1 MTIDT
6 TPQVLDA
13 VVLGAGVS
21 GLYQLYQLRE
31 AGFKVRAFEAGGDV
45 GGTWYWNRYPGAR
58 FDSEASIYQLFFSED
73 LYKGWSWSERFPGQ
87 PEVERWLQ
95 YVTDK
100 LDLRKDISFNSRIES
115 AVWDDDRQRWTIKTS
130 DGQVLDAQ
138 YFISCGGMLSAPLTN
153 VFEGMDDFKGQ
164 IEYTSLYPAEGVDVK
179 GKRVGVIGV
188 GATGIQVIQTIA
200 PDCKELKVFAR
211 TPQYTLPMK
220 NPKWGQADVD
230 AYHSRFDEYKS
241 RLPHTFS
248 GFEYDWDPEKNWDSM
263 SKEERDKHLQEVYDH
278 GSLKMW
284 LASTPDIFFK
294 EDVSAYVSNF
304 VADKMKAR
312 LQNDPHLLDVL
323 VPSPDLYG
331 FGTHRVPL
339 ERGYLE
345 TFLRPNVEAISVR
358 KDRNPIKRFVE
369 NGIELQDG
377 RVVEL
382 DTVILAIGFDAGS
395 GCLSRVDVRGKGGR
409 SLSEEWG
416 RDIRTT
422 IGLGK
427 HGFPNLLMTAVPLA
441 PSAALCN
448 MTTCLAQQTEWITRL
463 VKQMKEKGETVVE
476 PSEEAENKWVEHHDS
491 LVNATLFPKSDSWYM
506 GSNVEGKQRRMLSY
520 VGGVGTYRAKCEE
533 EANANYPSFV
543 RA

>member
-1 MTIDT
+1 MTIDA

-31 AGFKVRAFEAGGDV
+31 AGLKVRAFEAGGDV

-58 FDSEASIYQLFFSED
+58 FDSEGSIYQLFFSED

-100 LDLRKDISFNSRIES
+100 LDLRKDISFNARIES
-115 AVWDDDRQRWTIKTS
+115 AAWDEDRQRWTIKTS
-130 DGQVLDAQ
+130 DGQVIDSQ

-200 PDCKELKVFAR
+200 PECKELKVFAR

-220 NPKWGQADVD
+220 NPKWGKAEAD
-230 AYHSRFDEYKS
+230 AYHSRYEEYKAA
-241 RLPHTFS
+241 LPHTFS
-248 GFEYDWDPEKNWDSM
+248 GFEYDWDPEKAWDSLTP
-263 SKEERDKHLQEVYDH
+263 EQRDQHLQDVYDH

-323 VPSPDLYG
+323 VPSPELYG

-358 KDRNPIKRFVE
+358 KDRNPIKRFVS

-416 RDIRTT
+416 KDIRTT

-427 HGFPNLLMTAVPLA
+427 HGYPNLLMTAVPLA

-448 MTTCLAQQTEWITRL
+448 MTTCLAQQTEWITQL
-463 VKQMKEKGETVVE
+463 VKTMREKGEKVVE
-476 PSEEAENKWVEHHDS
+476 PSEQAENEWVEHHDA
-491 LVNATLFPKSDSWYM
+491 LVNSTLFPKSDSWYM
-506 GSNVEGKQRRMLSY
+506 GSNVEGKARRMLSY
-520 VGGVGTYRAKCEE
+520 VGGVGTYRKKCEE
-533 EANANYPSFV
+533 EASNNYPSFV

>member
-1 MTIDT
+1 MTVDT

-31 AGFKVRAFEAGGDV
+31 AGLKVRCFEAGGDV

-87 PEVERWLQ
+87 PEVEKWLQ
-95 YVTDK
+95 YVCDK
-100 LDLRKDISFNSRIES
+100 LDLRKDISFNSRITS

-130 DGQVLDAQ
+130 DGQVVDSQ
-138 YFISCGGMLSAPLTN
+138 FFISCGGMLSAPLKD
-153 VFEGMDDFKGQ
+153 VFEGQENFKGQ

-200 PDCKELKVFAR
+200 PECKELKVFAR

-220 NPKWGQADVD
+220 NPKWGKAEVD
-230 AYHSRFDEYKS
+230 AYHSKFDEY
-241 RLPHTFS
+241 RAALPHTFS
-248 GFEYDWDPEKNWDSM
+248 GFEYDWDPSKNWDKM
-263 SKEERDKHLQEVYDH
+263 SDEERKAHLQDVYDH

-294 EDVSAYVSNF
+294 EDASAYVSNF
-304 VADKMKAR
+304 VADKMKER
-312 LQNDPHLLDVL
+312 LKNDPHLIDVL
-323 VPSPDLYG
+323 VPTPEMYG

-345 TFLRPNVEAISVR
+345 AYLRPNVEAISVR

-369 NGIELQDG
+369 KGIELADG

-382 DTVILAIGFDAGS
+382 DTIILAIGFDAGS
-395 GCLSRVDVRGKGGR
+395 GCLSRVDVRGRGGR
-409 SLSEEWG
+409 SLAEEWG
-416 RDIRTT
+416 KDIRTT

-427 HGFPNLLMTAVPLA
+427 HGYPNLLMTAVPLA

-448 MTTCLAQQTEWITRL
+448 MTTCLAQQTEWITELIKR
-463 VKQMKEKGETVVE
+463 MRENGEKVVE
-476 PSEEAENKWVEHHDS
+476 PSEEAENKWVEHHDE
-491 LVNATLFPKSDSWYM
+491 LVNATLFPRSDSWYM
-506 GSNVEGKQRRMLSY
+506 GSNVEGKVRRMLSY
-520 VGGVGTYRAKCEE
+520 VGGVGTYRKKCEE